1 MRRRKTGNVINS
13 SAYCLSSEENA
24 VFIFFFFFTGNQC
37 EAWRTQEQT
46 GSGIRRKQSPKS
58 TTNQVARNNER
69 VQ

>member
-1 MRRRKTGNVINS
+1 MNS

-24 VFIFFFFFTGNQC
+24 VFVFWFFLIASQH

-46 GSGIRRKQSPKS
+46 VSGINRKQSPKS
-58 TTNQVARNNER
+58 TTDQVARNNER